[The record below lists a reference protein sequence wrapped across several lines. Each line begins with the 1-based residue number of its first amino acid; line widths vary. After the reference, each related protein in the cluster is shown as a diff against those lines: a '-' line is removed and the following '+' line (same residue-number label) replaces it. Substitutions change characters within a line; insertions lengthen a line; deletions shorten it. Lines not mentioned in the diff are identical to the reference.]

1 MLSAAQ
7 PFLLVAEAPP
17 PTPAGRLAPRD
28 YQSNGIDDARR
39 ILAEGV
45 RALLLVMATGGG
57 KTVVAALIALG
68 ALAKGK
74 RVLFVGPRREII
86 AQAFWKL
93 VEAGVPELDLG
104 VIMADGVIPHPATQQ
119 PYSARRPMAPCQV
132 ASLQTLN
139 NRRLPPADVVF
150 IDEAHHATSETWA
163 KVIRHY
169 LDAGAKV
176 VGLTATP
183 CRADGRGLRIFERLH
198 VIATFRE
205 LAARGFLVVPRV
217 FISKKQ
223 ADLAGVKVSESG
235 DYNQAQLAERMDKR
249 ELVGDVVE
257 HYQRL
262 GAGRRGVIFAASVE
276 HSRHLAAAF
285 EEAGV
290 PAGHIDG
297 TTKTEERDAVLARLR
312 RGDILVVCNYG
323 CLTEGWDEPSISYVA
338 LVRPTESLALAL
350 QMMGRGLRPHASK
363 PDVIV
368 VDHAS
373 IVVRDGVRHHGFPQD
388 DREWDLEG
396 AAKRPASVSCRTCP
410 KCYAT
415 FPAGTSVC
423 TECGFVFP
431 SAEREDLS
439 QVDDEMVETDD
450 AAVPRPPSVSERMTA
465 YAAMLADAW
474 ARGRKVGWARH
485 TYHEKFGM
493 WPRGARAKELERQYL
508 RPATEPA
515 PEVEA
520 PPPAQAMLAAVE
532 AVPAPALAP
541 PVRARRIDLAS
552 LLAQRPP
559 VAARPAEE
567 VEAWSI

>member
-7 PFLLVAEAPP
+7 PFLLAAEAPP
-17 PTPAGRLAPRD
+17 PPPVGRLAPRD
-28 YQSNGIDDARR
+28 YQTNGIDDARR

-104 VIMADGVIPHPATQQ
+104 VIMANGVIPHPATQQ

-169 LDAGAKV
+169 LEAGAKV

-205 LAARGFLVVPRV
+205 LAARGFLIVPRV
-217 FISKKQ
+217 FTSPKQ
-223 ADLAGVKVSESG
+223 ADLAGVKVSDSG

-257 HYQRL
+257 HYLRL
-262 GAGRRGVIFAASVE
+262 GPGRRGVIFAASVE
-276 HSRHLAAAF
+276 HSRHLAKAF
-285 EEAGV
+285 TEAGV

-297 TTKTEERDAVLARLR
+297 TTKAEERDLVLAQLR
-312 RGDILVVCNYG
+312 RGEIQVICNFG
-323 CLTEGWDEPSISYVA
+323 CLTEGWDEPTISYVA
-338 LVRPTESLALAL
+338 LVRPTKSLSLAL
-350 QMMGRGLRPHASK
+350 QMFGRGLRPHASK
-363 PDVIV
+363 ADVV
-368 VDHAS
+368 VADHAG
-373 IVVRDGVRHHGFPQD
+373 VVHAHGFPQD

-396 AAKRPASVSCRTCP
+396 IAKRPASTSCRTCP
-410 KCYAT
+410 KCYASFT
-415 FPAGTSVC
+415 PGTAVC
-423 TECGFVFP
+423 SECGYVWP
-431 SAEREDLS
+431 PAERDEPE
-439 QVDDEMVETDD
+439 QVDGELVEASETDT
-450 AAVPRPPSVSERMTA
+450 PRPPSVSDRMTA
-465 YAAMLADAW
+465 YAAILADAW

-493 WPRGARAKELERQYL
+493 WPRGARAKDLERQYL
-508 RPATEPA
+508 KPA
-515 PEVEA
+515 PVVA
-520 PPPAQAMLAAVE
+520 PPVADPTPPVQAQLAAVE

-559 VAARPAEE
+559 VAAPRPAEE
-567 VEAWSI
+567 VEAWSL